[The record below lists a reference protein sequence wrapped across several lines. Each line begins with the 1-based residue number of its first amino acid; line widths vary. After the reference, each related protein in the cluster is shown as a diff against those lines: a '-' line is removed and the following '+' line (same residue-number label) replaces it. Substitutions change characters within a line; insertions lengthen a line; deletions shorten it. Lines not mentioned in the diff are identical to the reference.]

1 MLCTTSNSH
10 PSRDHS
16 VYALRISISASGL
29 TVTVIPNMRY
39 YQIIERRQNVFCQV
53 RSGHLV
59 STFTITGLAL
69 FAACFL
75 FGLVYVTLPQS

>member
-1 MLCTTSNSH
+1 
-10 PSRDHS
+10 
-16 VYALRISISASGL
+16 
-29 TVTVIPNMRY
+29 VIPNMRY